1 MARRLDRRVLRTRK
15 LLREAM
21 MALIMED
28 GYDAISIQDI
38 TDKANLGRATFY
50 LHFKDKDE
58 LLAEVMQEFLTE
70 FIGQVP
76 QFTQTQWRLE
86 DTKAIIKLFDFA
98 SEHYDLY
105 RILIIGSGGIT
116 ASRQLQSMIANNI
129 KVCIQKEIEELGA
142 QPVIPTEFIA
152 NHYAGSLLA
161 TIYWWL
167 DQDLPYTVEEMAAMF
182 QKVNQLDR
190 QALMGL
196 TNPDVTSESEKDKK
210 KKQREKENSN
220 PKKDHK
226 ETEAAAAETSQDA
239 PEDMPMKPIKVASK
253 ETIKVIQE
261 DPSDTASEEPKKE

>member
-15 LLREAM
+15 LLREAL
-21 MALIMED
+21 MALIMEE

-58 LLAEVMQEFLTE
+58 LLAEVMQEFLAE
-70 FIGQVP
+70 FIDQVP

-98 SEHYDLY
+98 AQHYDLY

-116 ASRQLQSMIANNI
+116 ASRQLQNTIANNI
-129 KVCIQKEIEELGA
+129 KVCIQNEIDELGA

-190 QALMGL
+190 QSLLGFTPPEA
-196 TNPDVTSESEKDKK
+196 TSESEKDKK
-210 KKQREKENSN
+210 KKQRSKEKPN
-220 PKKDHK
+220 PKKDNK
-226 ETEAAAAETSQDA
+226 ETEAAAADS
-239 PEDMPMKPIKVASK
+239 SK
-253 ETIKVIQE
+253 EASEKAPNKPTKEAKKESARDSQE
-261 DPSDTASEEPKKE
+261 DSSDTASEEPNKE

>member
-70 FIGQVP
+70 FVGQVP

-98 SEHYDLY
+98 AQHYDLY

-116 ASRQLQSMIANNI
+116 ASRQLQSMIADNI
-129 KVCIQKEIEELGA
+129 KVCIQKEIDELGA
-142 QPVIPTEFIA
+142 KPVIPTGFIA

-167 DQDLPYTVEEMAAMF
+167 DQDLPYSVEEMATMF

-196 TNPDVTSESEKDKK
+196 TPPEITPETEKDKK
-210 KKQREKENSN
+210 KKQRDKEKSN

-226 ETEAAAAETSQDA
+226 ETEVTAPVSSQEILEEA
-239 PEDMPMKPIKVASK
+239 PKKTTKD
-253 ETIKVIQE
+253 TQE
-261 DPSDTASEEPKKE
+261 EPPDTASEEPNKE

>member
-15 LLREAM
+15 LLRDAM

-70 FIGQVP
+70 FVGQVP

-98 SEHYDLY
+98 AQHYDLY

-116 ASRQLQSMIANNI
+116 ASRQLQSMIAENI
-129 KVCIQKEIEELGA
+129 KSCIQKEIDELGA

-152 NHYAGSLLA
+152 NHFAGSLLA

-167 DQDLPYTVEEMAAMF
+167 DQDLPYSVEEMATMF
-182 QKVNQLDR
+182 QKINQLDR

-196 TNPDVTSESEKDKK
+196 NPPEIATESEKDKK
-210 KKQREKENSN
+210 KKQRTKEKPN
-220 PKKDHK
+220 PKKDNK
-226 ETEAAAAETSQDA
+226 ETKAAAADASKTDNKELPEKAPDEKPLEAVEEITEDTPETA
-239 PEDMPMKPIKVASK
+239 PEENQK
-253 ETIKVIQE
+253 E
-261 DPSDTASEEPKKE
+261 